1 MACATLLLLLFSL
14 IPAAPARA
22 QKNYDWI
29 IDATQRTFFTPKFT
43 VYNVAAAGPF
53 VFLSTGFSCAV
64 GIITD
69 SGFTVIAD
77 HPLPSG
83 LGWMS
88 AVDDSSIVGVVN
100 SDVYLVTPST
110 ARVIGTF
117 SSLAPTGGVSSI
129 VAARNRIAWTSY
141 DRLTDIS
148 RLVIARLSPD
158 RTRLEPIDAMLIS
171 SWGCSI
177 LGFTGDRCVLRA
189 LRSIDWNAVME
200 FAVDRDTLRYLGQF
214 NTEPEITVG
223 ATSDSTLALGYRYRY
238 VWLDQVR
245 VYRRIGDA
253 LMPEEVEGILPMSV
267 ARIVCSDSLLFV
279 LYQGYYSETT
289 PASIQVFRRDAS
301 RGVWSAIGTTTSA
314 FPEYAGII
322 PFLAMSGEGCL
333 SMDAGGISRV
343 MVGSDTPA
351 VTRDHWPVGG
361 VRVNG
366 VDTMGGRMLVATD
379 RGIYVVDSLS
389 TTELHIIDTIPF
401 VAGTLARLDDT
412 TIIAGGRSIALL
424 RLDGQGRLKIRD
436 GIESPFAGPCMLS
449 EAFPPGRAI
458 LGAPGEGVVVVT
470 LSNDVMTLLDTIVN
484 TVSGVLRLTDHEG
497 FLSTYEY
504 IGLPVREGHPLHV
517 DLDRGSTVTQ
527 LSPAL
532 ATPPLASVADTFLIL
547 DGSRFSTYMWDAA
560 MMDLAATTV
569 PIVSVKAGNTNTL
582 FYTLGH
588 VWIGRTDGGVS
599 MVYAVEGGVVRPDV
613 GFLFPGPLTSRPCEW
628 KGSIWVPRGHYGLLA
643 FTPSVSGVRLEGD
656 RHTGRNMLSV
666 APNPARSE
674 FKLAYPGSI
683 GRRCVIT
690 SLNGPRMATYVS
702 ADGADSILTERVD
715 CSSWPPG
722 VYTISILNDD
732 GRIIAS
738 CLVAIVH

>member
-1 MACATLLLLLFSL
+1 MACATLLLFLFSL

-29 IDATQRTFFTPKFT
+29 IDATKRFFFQPKFT
-43 VYNVAAAGPF
+43 LGGIAAAGSY
-53 VFLSTGFSCAV
+53 VFLSTGHSCTI

-69 SGFTVIAD
+69 SGFTTFAD

-88 AVDDSSIVGVVN
+88 AVDDSSIVGAIDSN
-100 SDVYLVTPST
+100 MYLVTPTT

-117 SSLAPTGGVSSI
+117 PSLGSEGGTWSLA
-129 VAARNRIAWTSY
+129 AARNRIAWTSY
-141 DRLTDIS
+141 DRLADIS

-158 RTRLEPIDAMLIS
+158 RTRLEQIDAMLIS

-223 ATSDSTLALGYRYRY
+223 ATSDSTLALGYPYRY

-279 LYQGYYSETT
+279 LYQEEYGATT

-314 FPEYAGII
+314 FPEYSWFAG
-322 PFLAMSGEGCL
+322 FLAMSGEGCL

-401 VAGTLARLDDT
+401 VAGTLVRLDDT

-436 GIESPFAGPCMLS
+436 SVESPFAGPCMLS
-449 EAFPPGRAI
+449 EAFQPDRAI
-458 LGAPGEGVVVVT
+458 LGAPGEGVVVVK
-470 LSNDVMTLLDTIVN
+470 LSNDIMTLLDTIVS
-484 TVSGVLRLTDHEG
+484 TVTGILRLTNHEG
-497 FLSTYEY
+497 LLSTYD
-504 IGLPVREGHPLHV
+504 LFPADKGHPLHV
-517 DLDRGSTVTQ
+517 DLDRGFTVTR
-527 LSPAL
+527 LSPVLAL
-532 ATPPLASVADTFLIL
+532 PALGRVADTFLIL
-547 DGSRFSTYMWDAA
+547 EGNRFRTYQWDSV
-560 MMDLAATTV
+560 MMDLTPTTS
-569 PIVSVKAGNTNTL
+569 PIVHIVDPNTSIL
-582 FYTLGH
+582 RVALQH
-588 VWIGRTDGGVS
+588 VWVGQSNGGATV
-599 MVYAVEGGVVRPDV
+599 VHRVEGGIVRSET
-613 GFLFPGPLTSRPCEW
+613 GLSIPGPLTSRPCEW
-628 KGSIWVPRGHYGLLA
+628 KGSIWVPRGHYGLMSLTP
-643 FTPSVSGVRLEGD
+643 TPSDVRLDGNE
-656 RHTGRNMLSV
+656 RTGRNTLSV
-666 APNPARSE
+666 APNPARFE
-674 FKLAYPGSI
+674 FKLEFPGSI
-683 GRRCVIT
+683 GRRCVLT
-690 SLNGPRMATYVS
+690 SLNGQRMATYVS
-702 ADGADSILTERVD
+702 PDGADSILTVRID
-715 CSSWPPG
+715 CSRWSPG
-722 VYTISILNDD
+722 TYTISILNDD
-732 GRIIAS
+732 GRIATW
-738 CLVAIVH
+738 CLVAVVH